1 MTLKERTPDAGR
13 VEGSGDLSSLA
24 ADSTRDTQ
32 ARTEK
37 QVATLHPR
45 WRGGNGGYCY
55 DVTYDG
61 EQVVTGSHDPEHD
74 LARALLAKGVTGLV
88 EIVEA
93 DSNKAR
99 TFVNVV
105 PAAKWSIFEGQ
116 RQLGR
121 GRWRPFEAIAVAP
134 HNPEDGE
141 GEP

>member
-1 MTLKERTPDAGR
+1 MTLKERTPDAGG

-24 ADSTRDTQ
+24 ANSTRDNQ
-32 ARTEK
+32 ATAKR
-37 QVATLHPR
+37 QVATLQPR
-45 WRGGNGGYCY
+45 WRGGNTGYLY
-55 DVTYDG
+55 DVTFAG
-61 EQVVTGSHDPEHD
+61 EQVVAGSHDPEHD

-88 EIVEA
+88 EVVKAE
-93 DSNKAR
+93 SGKAR

-121 GRWRPFEAIAVAP
+121 GRWKPFETIAVAP
-134 HNPEDGE
+134 HSPGDGE